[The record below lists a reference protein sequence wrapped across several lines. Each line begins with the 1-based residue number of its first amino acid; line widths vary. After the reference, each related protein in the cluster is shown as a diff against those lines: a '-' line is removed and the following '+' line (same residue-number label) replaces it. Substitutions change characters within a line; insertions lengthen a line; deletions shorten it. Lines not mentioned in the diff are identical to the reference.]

1 MRPTLFML
9 VPAVALVAQA
19 PVNLDLAQRF
29 NAELPGINQLL
40 KELKTQEAL
49 VKVQSLIPAERPV
62 FNASSPQAIGKSLD
76 NANGLMSLYRL
87 HANVA
92 SEAGQWEK
100 ALEIQEKRAQA
111 ARATLADLEKAQ
123 SPIAEQWKTVTKD
136 SGDYVAKNEP
146 RKKELDA
153 KVAAFKA
160 EFEAVSAEV
169 KAGKK
174 KLTKK
179 EADEFNARGAQIQ
192 QDEAELNQ
200 INVALPVHKQNLVNA
215 PKVTKLLNDNR
226 KEVEGMV
233 KAADE
238 AIAKGKKAVA
248 DQNDEI
254 TQFNTSQ
261 VIKKVKIV
269 GRKTWVDAVMRAPEN
284 VTKLGTPQN
293 QAAFLNRLLV
303 LDPGNALAQKA
314 LDNLVAG
321 KEAFAKEPKGA
332 KKGAG
337 KKK

>member
-1 MRPTLFML
+1 
-9 VPAVALVAQA
+9 
-19 PVNLDLAQRF
+19 
-29 NAELPGINQLL
+29 
-40 KELKTQEAL
+40 
-49 VKVQSLIPAERPV
+49 
-62 FNASSPQAIGKSLD
+62 
-76 NANGLMSLYRL
+76 
-87 HANVA
+87 
-92 SEAGQWEK
+92 
-100 ALEIQEKRAQA
+100 
-111 ARATLADLEKAQ
+111 
-123 SPIAEQWKTVTKD
+123 
-136 SGDYVAKNEP
+136 
-146 RKKELDA
+146 
-153 KVAAFKA
+153 
-160 EFEAVSAEV
+160 
-169 KAGKK
+169 
-174 KLTKK
+174 
-179 EADEFNARGAQIQ
+179 
-192 QDEAELNQ
+192 
-200 INVALPVHKQNLVNA
+200 
-215 PKVTKLLNDNR
+215 
-226 KEVEGMV
+226 MV